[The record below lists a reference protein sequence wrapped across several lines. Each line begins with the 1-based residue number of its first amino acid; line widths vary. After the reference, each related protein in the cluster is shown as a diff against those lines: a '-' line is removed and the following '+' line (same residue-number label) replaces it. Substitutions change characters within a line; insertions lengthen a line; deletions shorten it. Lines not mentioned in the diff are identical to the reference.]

1 MLLLLKQ
8 EGRFSRLEPIRLH
21 LTPYLS
27 WKTFHFLN
35 MFYYMLFVLQ
45 YFHFQFKFLNL
56 FICLFACKCIWLLD
70 AWYKTWGLGLWG
82 YGVALRLKWP
92 LFGYEVWKLWKGK
105 STTWHCGGW
114 SPRENWTWVAPP
126 ELNGR
131 MQSQRSRG
139 SKESDPSST
148 ERMKESQGLVMRQQ
162 QQLDLVGWGR
172 SLGWRHILNMKRAM
186 DQLLALLCLRLPTNT
201 KNL

>member
-1 MLLLLKQ
+1 M
-8 EGRFSRLEPIRLH
+8 EDFSFFKYVLWYVICFCNIFISNLN
-21 LTPYLS
+21 S
-27 WKTFHFLN
+27 WTLCSS
-35 MFYYMLFVLQ
+35 V
-45 YFHFQFKFLNL
+45 YF
-56 FICLFACKCIWLLD
+56 ICIWLLD

-82 YGVALRLKWP
+82 YGVALRLMWP
-92 LFGYEVWKLWKGK
+92 LFVYEVWKLWKGK

-162 QQLDLVGWGR
+162 QQQLDLVGWGR

-186 DQLLALLCLRLPTNT
+186 DQLLARLCLRLPTNT